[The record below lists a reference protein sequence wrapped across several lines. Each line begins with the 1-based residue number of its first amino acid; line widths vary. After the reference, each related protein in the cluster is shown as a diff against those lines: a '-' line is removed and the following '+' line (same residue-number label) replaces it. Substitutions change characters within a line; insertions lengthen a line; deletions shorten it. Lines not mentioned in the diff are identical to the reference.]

1 MWRAARNMVEFAIAH
16 QSLDPNNVFI
26 INHDDQEKNL
36 KRLREINHVLAT
48 ENEGLREEVKQ
59 WVQQAIASQRQLEEA
74 KRHLKRELELER
86 VSKIAVDFQSA
97 LDE

>member
-1 MWRAARNMVEFAIAH
+1 MVEFAIAH